1 MLSILEEIPACVLKK
16 YLTARKTWLV
26 KEPAEQIVTFLP
38 PSLFFIILFFSEKQ
52 PILRKPAILFLV
64 KPLQL
69 SS

>member
-38 PSLFFIILFFSEKQ
+38 PSLFKFLFSEKQ
-52 PILRKPAILFLV
+52 PILRKPAILFLD